1 MWPSNGWATV
11 AFSPRRSNPAFEKL
25 YKKNFGLEASGDI
38 RQVPLSRVP
47 SHEILCAG
55 FPCQPF
61 SKAGRQEG
69 LKCPRN
75 GNLFDYVI
83 QVLRFRRPKYF
94 ILENV
99 PNLARHRGGETWN
112 TMQRRLRYA
121 GYDTCEHRFSPH
133 QFGIPQVRDRIYI
146 VGSRNGL
153 DGFEWPAETP
163 NPEMSII
170 DTLEDRPRDA
180 KPIPEYVVKC
190 LNVWQNFVK
199 RFPSN
204 ACLPTFPVWSMEFGA
219 TYPYIDGTPYAVG
232 AKRLGHYRGSQAS
245 S

>member
-1 MWPSNGWATV
+1 MDEAWGDPRFLCTRMFAQTWWLKSYYEV
-11 AFSPRRSNPAFEKL
+11 RRSIRRPGGISCGPQTAGPPLRFRL
-25 YKKNFGLEASGDI
+25 GDRTRPSRTLQEEFRTGSI
-38 RQVPLSRVP
+38 GRHSPGAAQPGTFARDPL
-47 SHEILCAG
+47 

-75 GNLFDYVI
+75 GDLFDYVI

-112 TMQRRLRYA
+112 TMRRCLRYA

-153 DGFEWPAETP
+153 DGFEWPAG
-163 NPEMSII
+163 
-170 DTLEDRPRDA
+170 DA
-180 KPIPEYVVKC
+180 E
-190 LNVWQNFVK
+190 
-199 RFPSN
+199 S
-204 ACLPTFPVWSMEFGA
+204 
-219 TYPYIDGTPYAVG
+219 
-232 AKRLGHYRGSQAS
+232 
-245 S
+245 